1 MTGIMTSRT
10 GLKPRSL
17 AKVALEEFTCCRL
30 QTEMQEK
37 TSLSKLGRMWERRS
51 KISTQGHI
59 YNRSA
64 RMTAPGSIGIAASI
78 TPRSKCSIHWH
89 FRPCVVFLIG
99 NGNFSGIPITLRQL

>member
-37 TSLSKLGRMWERRS
+37 TSLSKLGRMWERR
-51 KISTQGHI
+51 
-59 YNRSA
+59 
-64 RMTAPGSIGIAASI
+64 
-78 TPRSKCSIHWH
+78 
-89 FRPCVVFLIG
+89 
-99 NGNFSGIPITLRQL
+99 